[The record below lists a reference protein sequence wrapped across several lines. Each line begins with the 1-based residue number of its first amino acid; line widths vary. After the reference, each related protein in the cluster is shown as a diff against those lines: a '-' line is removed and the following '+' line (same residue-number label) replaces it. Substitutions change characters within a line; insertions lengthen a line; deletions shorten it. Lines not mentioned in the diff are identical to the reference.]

1 MNIGTISAIVG
12 MVVTL
17 VSAAIG
23 YGILKERVRRL
34 DEDLKNFKT
43 NYSNKI
49 DSLLAGVNDLR
60 VAIAK
65 LESSMSLL
73 KPDTSL
79 LQQ

>member
-34 DEDLKNFKT
+34 DEDLKNFKI

-65 LESSMSLL
+65 LEQ
-73 KPDTSL
+73 KIEK
-79 LQQ
+79 

>member
-65 LESSMSLL
+65 LEQ
-73 KPDTSL
+73 KIEK
-79 LQQ
+79 